1 MTPLAI
7 SYSSVVIKQQI
18 EAWAEGLEFDPE
30 EQILMLLED
39 KYGPGQVSVV
49 DAHPAGD
56 CMMLTIETDVW
67 EGPKE
72 FALLKSGSLAW

>member
-1 MTPLAI
+1 MTLPAI

-30 EQILMLLED
+30 DQILMLLED
-39 KYGPGQVSVV
+39 KYGPRLVSVV
-49 DAHPAGD
+49 DAHSESG
-56 CMMLTIETDVW
+56 CLMLTIETDVW
-67 EGPKE
+67 EGPKN